1 MQEVGSDTLHR
12 DEVTG
17 LAAFD
22 DLDPIS
28 TVSTLNI
35 MPEPP
40 APMPRVF
47 APPPRPAGSVAPPP
61 PGSARIGATLP
72 PPGLGAAR
80 AARTFSRPPEVAPLA
95 APPMAARTTDDTEV
109 VDIVEPASAQGHS
122 YEGWEDPDDA
132 ATRVQS
138 SRLLG
143 AAGGVPAT
151 ELQMDWDD
159 EELPTQMRGESGM
172 PAVGEDLATAAFE
185 PVNNSF
191 PAGRPSPFP
200 SAHTQEAL
208 GYARVGSLPPTA
220 AVPSVRP
227 GAPSP
232 FARAQEQQDTAWG
245 QDLRSERPL
254 WLWVSVGVVT
264 ILGLAL
270 AARAWLSP
278 PTPGL
283 VTLTTV
289 PSDVRVLIDGKPVLA
304 SASPFSA
311 TDVTP
316 GVTHELLVQK
326 DGFVAQ
332 RTPFTVAA
340 GESKALAEIKLVPAV
355 HDFGFAIDSLPQ
367 GADVLVDGQSIGQVT
382 PARVIKISAGL
393 HKLQLTHT
401 GYQTFEVQAYV
412 SDNAVLE
419 LPTAKLVAAS
429 GKAVAAAASAPTA
442 ASAQASAAPAEHPHH
457 HHAARAGLS
466 HFASHAAPAAKVAP
480 APKVASTQ
488 RAAAAASST
497 SAGPSGSKGV
507 LRVNSRPWAQVFVD
521 GKLVGN
527 TPQMAIQLAAGKHSL
542 KLVNQ
547 PMGLTKTL
555 SVSIKAGQ
563 TVTQVLNLIE

>member
-1 MQEVGSDTLHR
+1 
-12 DEVTG
+12 
-17 LAAFD
+17 
-22 DLDPIS
+22 
-28 TVSTLNI
+28 
-35 MPEPP
+35 
-40 APMPRVF
+40 
-47 APPPRPAGSVAPPP
+47 
-61 PGSARIGATLP
+61 
-72 PPGLGAAR
+72 
-80 AARTFSRPPEVAPLA
+80 
-95 APPMAARTTDDTEV
+95 MAARTADDTEV

-132 ATRVQS
+132 ATRVES
-138 SRLLG
+138 SLLLG

-172 PAVGEDLATAAFE
+172 QAVGEDLATAAFE
-185 PVNNSF
+185 PVNTSF

-200 SAHTQEAL
+200 TTHTQEAF
-208 GYARVGSLPPTA
+208 GYAPVGSLPPPA
-220 AVPSVRP
+220 ALPSVRP

-254 WLWVSVGVVT
+254 WLWVSLGVVT

-289 PSDVRVLIDGKPVLA
+289 PSDARVLIDGKPVLA

-316 GVTHELLVQK
+316 GVTHELVVQK
-326 DGFVAQ
+326 DGFIEQ
-332 RTPFTVAA
+332 RTRFTVAA

-382 PARVIKISAGL
+382 PARVIKIGAGL

-401 GYQTFEVQAYV
+401 GYQPFEVQAYV

-442 ASAQASAAPAEHPHH
+442 AQAQASAALAEHHHH
-457 HHAARAGLS
+457 HHAARAGVS
-466 HFASHAAPAAKVAP
+466 HFASHAAPAAKVA
-480 APKVASTQ
+480 AKVAAGPKLASTPSV
-488 RAAAAASST
+488 AAGFT
-497 SAGPSGSKGV
+497 TAGPSGSKGV